1 MRRILGV
8 CVTLLPAVLGV
19 LSCGGDKQVEP
30 KLAPQAAPPP
40 ERDPLEE
47 DMFRVG
53 QIRQLPVVRHVKMS
67 KLDRSALARDVEAY
81 VKRETPTN
89 FIEGQGAILKLLG
102 MVPQNFDY
110 LAANIAL
117 MKAQLAGYYDPTRQ
131 TMVLANDLGKDEESA
146 TLLHE
151 LVHALQDQ
159 NFDLGNRLKQTPLM
173 GDKLSALHTLAE
185 GDATSAML
193 GETLRAQGYDIN
205 QLSDEMLAE
214 RMRQDF
220 STQNPEVPGV
230 IKRAALAPYLD
241 GLTFVNEL
249 RRSGG
254 WKLVD
259 RTWADPPQ
267 STEQLLHPEK
277 HAAKEGF
284 RSFNSPAAPKPGCEL
299 VYEDVIGEQGLKV
312 VFEEWVSPS
321 DAEAAAEGW
330 DGDRATVFKCGE
342 QYALLWRISY
352 DQGMGGE
359 SARGIETFRAG
370 IPHCRPAVDQVA
382 RTVRQ
387 VQGHVVVAALQG
399 GDATCADLTSWIES
413 SKP

>member
-1 MRRILGV
+1 
-8 CVTLLPAVLGV
+8 
-19 LSCGGDKQVEP
+19 
-30 KLAPQAAPPP
+30 
-40 ERDPLEE
+40 
-47 DMFRVG
+47 MFRVG
-53 QIRQLPVVRHVKMS
+53 QIRQLPVVRHVTMS
-67 KLDRSALARDVEAY
+67 KLDRAALAKEVEAY
-81 VKRETPTN
+81 VRRETPAN
-89 FIEGQGAILKLLG
+89 FIEGQGAMLQLLG
-102 MVPQNFDY
+102 MVPPNFDY

-117 MKAQLAGYYDPTRQ
+117 MKAQLAGYYDPSRQ
-131 TMVLANDLGKDEESA
+131 TMVLANDLGKEEEDA

-159 NFDLGNRLKQTPLM
+159 NFDLGKRLVQAPLM
-173 GDKLSALHTLAE
+173 GDKLAALHTLAE

-205 QLSDEMLAE
+205 QLSNEMLAE

-220 STQNPEVPGV
+220 SMQNPDVPAV

-241 GLTFVNEL
+241 GLSFVNEL

-259 RTWADPPQ
+259 KTWADPPQ

-277 HAAKEGF
+277 HAAREGW
-284 RSFNSPAAPKPGCEL
+284 RSFDAPAAPKPGCDL
-299 VYEDVIGEQGLKV
+299 VYEDVIGEQGLKI
-312 VFEEWVSPS
+312 VFEEWVSPA

-330 DGDRATVFKCGE
+330 DGDRASVFKCGT
-342 QYALLWRISY
+342 QYALFWRISY
-352 DQGMGGE
+352 DQFMGGE

-370 IPHCRPAVDQVA
+370 IPHCRPAVDHVA

-387 VQGHVVVAALQG
+387 VNGYVVVVAIQG
-399 GDATCADLTSWIES
+399 ADATCADLTSWIDGN
-413 SKP
+413 KR

>member
-1 MRRILGV
+1 V
-8 CVTLLPAVLGV
+8 CATLVPTVLWLIG
-19 LSCGGDKQVEP
+19 CGADKQAEP
-30 KLAPQAAPPP
+30 SVVPQVPAPPKH
-40 ERDPLEE
+40 DPLEE

-67 KLDRSALARDVEAY
+67 KLDRVTLAKEVEAY
-81 VKRETPTN
+81 VQRETPMN
-89 FIEGQGAILKLLG
+89 FIEGQAAILKLLG
-102 MVPQNFDY
+102 LVPQNFDY

-117 MKAQLAGYYDPTRQ
+117 MKAQLAGYYDPARQ
-131 TMVLANDLGKDEESA
+131 TMVLANDLGKEEEDA

-159 NFDLGNRLKQTPLM
+159 NFDLGTRLEQAPMM
-173 GDKLSALHTLAE
+173 GDKLAALHTLAE

-205 QLSDEMLAE
+205 QLSNEMLAE

-220 STQNPEVPGV
+220 SMQNPEVPAI

-277 HAAKEGF
+277 HASKEGWRQF
-284 RSFNSPAAPKPGCEL
+284 ASPVAPKSGCDL
-299 VYEDVIGEQGLKV
+299 VYEDVVGEQGIKI

-330 DGDRATVFKCGE
+330 DGDRVSVFKCGR
-342 QYALLWRISY
+342 QYAVFWRISY

-370 IPHCRPAVDQVA
+370 IPHCRPSVDQVA

-387 VQGHVVVAALQG
+387 VDGHVVVAAIQG

>member
-8 CVTLLPAVLGV
+8 CATLLPTVLG
-19 LSCGGDKQVEP
+19 LLGCGADKQVEP
-30 KLAPQAAPPP
+30 SVAPQTPPP
-40 ERDPLEE
+40 PKPDALEE
-47 DMFRVG
+47 QMFRVG
-53 QIRQLPVVRHVKMS
+53 QIRQLPVLRHVEMN
-67 KLDRSALARDVEAY
+67 KLDRVTLAKEVEAY
-81 VKRETPTN
+81 VKRETPAN

-102 MVPQNFDY
+102 MVPQDFDY

-117 MKAQLAGYYDPTRQ
+117 MKAQLAGYYDPARQ
-131 TMVLANDLGKDEESA
+131 AMVLATDLGKEEEDA

-159 NFDLGNRLKQTPLM
+159 NFELGDRLKQAPM
-173 GDKLSALHTLAE
+173 KGDQLAALHTLAE

-205 QLSDEMLAE
+205 QLSNEMLAE

-220 STQNPEVPGV
+220 STQNPEVPAV

-254 WKLVD
+254 WKLVNQ
-259 RTWADPPQ
+259 TWADPPQ

-277 HAAKEGF
+277 HAAKEKW
-284 RSFNSPAAPKPGCEL
+284 RSFASPEAPKAGCEL
-299 VYEDVIGEQGLKV
+299 VYEDVIGEQGLKI
-312 VFEEWVSPS
+312 VFEEWVSPP

-330 DGDRATVFKCGE
+330 DGDRVSVFKCGA
-342 QYALLWRISY
+342 QYSMLWRISY

-359 SARGIETFRAG
+359 SARGIEAFRAG
-370 IPHCRPAVDQVA
+370 IPHCRPSVDQVA

-387 VQGHVVVAALQG
+387 VQGHVVIAALQG
-399 GDATCADLTSWIES
+399 ADATCSDLTSWIER

>member
-1 MRRILGV
+1 V
-8 CVTLLPAVLGV
+8 CATLLPTMLGLV
-19 LSCGGDKQVEP
+19 GCGADKQVAANV
-30 KLAPQAAPPP
+30 APQTAPVP
-40 ERDPLEE
+40 EPDPLEE

-53 QIRQLPVVRHVKMS
+53 QIRQLPVVRHVKMT
-67 KLDRSALARDVEAY
+67 KLDRPALAKEVAAY
-81 VKRETPTN
+81 VQRETPPN

-102 MVPQNFDY
+102 LVPQDFDY
-110 LAANIAL
+110 LAANISL
-117 MKAQLAGYYDPTRQ
+117 MKASLAGYYDPARQ
-131 TMVLANDLGKDEESA
+131 TMILATDLGKEEEDA

-159 NFDLGNRLKQTPLM
+159 NFSLGERLKQAPLQ
-173 GDKLSALHTLAE
+173 GDKLAALHTLAE

-205 QLSDEMLAE
+205 QLSNEMLAE

-220 STQNPEVPGV
+220 AMQNPDVPGV

-241 GLTFVNEL
+241 GLSFVNEL

-259 RTWADPPQ
+259 QTWADPPL

-277 HAAKEGF
+277 HASKEGW
-284 RSFNSPAAPKPGCEL
+284 RSFGSPVAPKSGCDM
-299 VYEDVIGEQGLKV
+299 VYEDVVGEQGLKI
-312 VFEEWVSPS
+312 VFEEWVSPLE
-321 DAEAAAEGW
+321 AEAAAEGW
-330 DGDRATVFKCGE
+330 DGDRVSIFKCGS
-342 QYALLWRISY
+342 QYAMFWRISY

-387 VQGHVVVAALQG
+387 VDGHVVVAAIQG
-399 GDATCADLTSWIES
+399 GDTTCSDLTGWIER